1 MCPLNPLGMPLYLV
15 VDTESSVR
23 LNDRCRVLVSLAYE
37 VVDTVGA
44 PSDSGSIIR
53 ASGYDIVHQS
63 ADLPLDPISLRVHR
77 IDGPTSRSI
86 GRPLRTVLADLA
98 AIVRT
103 HRPTAVVGH
112 DVRGDVSLLVS
123 ECLRVR
129 LDPRRLFGELF
140 GRLVCTKLA
149 SAVPCGIPLPLH
161 LCYRFPCDPYL
172 LWLNTGGEGDPP
184 LGNGGPP
191 PPRVVRL
198 KWPNLAESFDCLV
211 LPSTGGGPPD
221 FSCHDARGD
230 VERCRAVFLRLLSW
244 SAARS

>member
-86 GRPLRTVLADLA
+86 GRPYAPCSLTSPPSSARTV
-98 AIVRT
+98 RQ
-103 HRPTAVVGH
+103 
-112 DVRGDVSLLVS
+112 
-123 ECLRVR
+123 
-129 LDPRRLFGELF
+129 
-140 GRLVCTKLA
+140 
-149 SAVPCGIPLPLH
+149 
-161 LCYRFPCDPYL
+161 
-172 LWLNTGGEGDPP
+172 
-184 LGNGGPP
+184 
-191 PPRVVRL
+191 
-198 KWPNLAESFDCLV
+198 
-211 LPSTGGGPPD
+211 
-221 FSCHDARGD
+221 
-230 VERCRAVFLRLLSW
+230 LSW
-244 SAARS
+244 DTTCGGM